1 MVFPQTRN
9 VNNTETIDNSQKLG
23 TEIAGHRGAGT
34 RPFPVTT
41 LNGIPFSRHSTPN
54 RLPAHTKKLFVLIH
68 QLMPINRL
76 FMSSPYP
83 RCLNYRDNH
92 SSVNLSVHW
101 VKISSCTTIVQLL
114 GQVFRRA
121 RLEFIWTARRRL
133 LSAVAGNDR
142 ALAPRGPANSVP
154 SFWVLSTVAV
164 LLTFLV
170 CAKTISYV
178 IKQIKMIA
186 DALVPWA
193 KLTESQFVTFA
204 EQPLGVQ
211 RIFLTVICAQQS
223 CLCDKSIA
231 EWHNHAS

>member
-83 RCLNYRDNH
+83 RVWIIGLIIRQWTHVRCCQSFRALDEDELVHRYRAALWSEVSSRSPGIH
-92 SSVNLSVHW
+92 SNGPETPSERGSW
-101 VKISSCTTIVQLL
+101 KWSCPCTT
-114 GQVFRRA
+114 
-121 RLEFIWTARRRL
+121 T
-133 LSAVAGNDR
+133 SC
-142 ALAPRGPANSVP
+142 NSSP
-154 SFWVLSTVAV
+154 
-164 LLTFLV
+164 
-170 CAKTISYV
+170 K
-178 IKQIKMIA
+178 
-186 DALVPWA
+186 
-193 KLTESQFVTFA
+193 
-204 EQPLGVQ
+204 
-211 RIFLTVICAQQS
+211 FLTVIDCF
-223 CLCDKSIA
+223 SIVNVPGLW
-231 EWHNHAS
+231 ENHFLRHQTD